1 MEHDQPKKMA
11 CQNNTSK
18 SSFLLA
24 WCGSNFKTCESTRGG
39 GSKRSGGNRS
49 ITTWCSGKGKKVGF
63 FCKACGDKM
72 QEKGLFEDVGD
83 LIGSI
88 ELHKCGGPS
97 KKKRHI
103 R

>member
-1 MEHDQPKKMA
+1 M
-11 CQNNTSK
+11 
-18 SSFLLA
+18 
-24 WCGSNFKTCESTRGG
+24 
-39 GSKRSGGNRS
+39 
-49 ITTWCSGKGKKVGF
+49 KKVGF